1 MTAAR
6 RRRRV
11 VDARRRRRAPCVV
24 VVRRCRASSRAVV
37 VEVIYPEI
45 RRYMASD
52 LANMKQ
58 AAEMIIG
65 LVEVR

>member
-1 MTAAR
+1 MSSRA
-6 RRRRV
+6 V
-11 VDARRRRRAPCVV
+11 VAVRRRRRAPCVV
-24 VVRRCRASSRAVV
+24 VVRRCRASSRAVVV